1 MKIAAAHLRGADLQK
16 LQEVVDLIAK
26 KLEVEEAPMPLVKRE
41 ATDDEPQE
49 RRKLKKEISDV
60 SLDSKGFPNCF
71 NSPQGKD
78 SSLTK
83 GLAASSLA
91 KGNAGAASSTGDAQ
105 ALEKPSFLRR
115 RPGQNMVEKAEGATQ
130 EEKEALQDALGFG
143 KMKKPASKA
152 AKTKAGTKKT
162 TKKPAASL
170 PKGKPKGS
178 LAKGTSEAPLPKGT
192 AKRKPWTRLTWT
204 QTKKAPWRAYICGS
218 HKPNALTADPGSTW
232 GF

>member
-1 MKIAAAHLRGADLQK
+1 MKKQ
-16 LQEVVDLIAK
+16 
-26 KLEVEEAPMPLVKRE
+26 
-41 ATDDEPQE
+41 
-49 RRKLKKEISDV
+49 ISDV

-78 SSLTK
+78 SSLTE

-143 KMKKPASKA
+143 EMKKPASKA

-218 HKPNALTADPGSTW
+218 HKPNALTADCKLILETTHKRSWKYLGILKVIYDKLQEEHLTKEEALQLRTELEASM
-232 GF
+232 

>member
-1 MKIAAAHLRGADLQK
+1 M
-16 LQEVVDLIAK
+16 
-26 KLEVEEAPMPLVKRE
+26 
-41 ATDDEPQE
+41 
-49 RRKLKKEISDV
+49 

-152 AKTKAGTKKT
+152 AKTTIFNT
-162 TKKPAASL
+162 
-170 PKGKPKGS
+170 
-178 LAKGTSEAPLPKGT
+178 
-192 AKRKPWTRLTWT
+192 
-204 QTKKAPWRAYICGS
+204 
-218 HKPNALTADPGSTW
+218 NALFISAPYQHNNLQHITINNTPSAQHHQHITINTPSSTQSHQHNLINASPSTQHHLHNTIYTTSSTHHQHNIINTTSSTHHHLHNTIYTTPSTQQHLHYIIKHW
-232 GF
+232 QVQHLEP